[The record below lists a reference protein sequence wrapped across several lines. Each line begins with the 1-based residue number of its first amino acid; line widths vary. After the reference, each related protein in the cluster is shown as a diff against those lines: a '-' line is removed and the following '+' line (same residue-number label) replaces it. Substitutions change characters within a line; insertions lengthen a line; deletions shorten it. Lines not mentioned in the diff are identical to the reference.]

1 MSEIS
6 LFGLGRGIGEINT
19 ELLETKVKNIYQEYK
34 NKDITQKQ
42 LAEKYNVSSTSVGY
56 IVNKKHSLFRDDILA
71 RIIK

>member
-34 NKDITQKQ
+34 NKDITQK
-42 LAEKYNVSSTSVGY
+42 
-56 IVNKKHSLFRDDILA
+56 
-71 RIIK
+71 